1 MPHLYHQMVMGKICI
16 CLNIWSEKTGLGEA
30 VFGPGIIFF
39 ESDYVIPDVV
49 WISHKRLAQLLDN
62 DGHLRGAPELV
73 VEVLSMLEKEKKQDR
88 QNKLKLYSVQG
99 VREYWIVDY
108 QQREIEIYRRNQAR
122 LEKAVTL
129 SDQDTL
135 TSPLLPEFQCA
146 VESLWT

>member
-1 MPHLYHQMVMGKICI
+1 
-16 CLNIWSEKTGLGEA
+16 
-30 VFGPGIIFF
+30 
-39 ESDYVIPDVV
+39 
-49 WISHKRLAQLLDN
+49 
-62 DGHLRGAPELV
+62 
-73 VEVLSMLEKEKKQDR
+73 MLEKEKKQDR
-88 QNKLKLYSVQG
+88 RNKLKLYSVQG